1 MQSKSYNFW
10 TYFYYK
16 TLGRPLR
23 LKIGLSRKVKNP
35 VLTVIFL
42 HGISAN
48 SGTWR
53 ETFSQLSKDAN
64 LNRVELIGLDLLGFG
79 KSLKSDWLDYS
90 YSDYET
96 ALKKSLKKLRLKT
109 PGIFVGH
116 SMGSLILADFLKN
129 LTKTELK
136 RLNLKTTILVSPPVL
151 KPRELASLPDKFY
164 LKSYSSLH
172 RLSDSLPIKTIAG
185 FISKISS
192 FRREYLKST
201 AFTKSMENIILNP
214 NNFKTFENLPLKT
227 TIIHGRFDPLVF
239 GPNLEAVAKKNKNL
253 ELINV
258 MGDHDITS
266 RKRAKI
272 EEILLKSVKDEII

>member
-10 TYFYYK
+10 TYFYRK
-16 TLGRPLR
+16 TLGRPLK

-35 VLTVIFL
+35 ALTVIFL

-48 SGTWR
+48 SSTWR
-53 ETFSQLSKDAN
+53 ATFSELIKNQT
-64 LNRVELIGLDLLGFG
+64 LNRVNLISFDLLGFG
-79 KSLKSDWLDYS
+79 NSLKADWLDYN
-90 YSDYET
+90 YSDYES
-96 ALKKSLKKLRLKT
+96 ALKTSLKKLRLKT
-109 PGIFVGH
+109 PVVFVGH
-116 SMGSLILADFLKN
+116 SMGSLILANFIKN

-136 RLNLKTTILVSPPVL
+136 RLNLKTAVLVSPPVL
-151 KPRELASLPDKFY
+151 KSKEVASLPDKFY

-172 RLSDSLPIKTIAG
+172 SLADSLPIKTLAG

-201 AFTKSMENIILNP
+201 AFAKSMENIILNP
-214 NNFKTFENLPLKT
+214 RNFATFENLEFKT
-227 TIIHGRFDPLVF
+227 TVIHGRFDPLVF
-239 GPNLEAVAKKNKNL
+239 GPNLESLAKKNKNL

-258 MGDHDITS
+258 IGDHDITS

-272 EEILLKSVKDEII
+272 EEIILKAVKDEVI

>member
-10 TYFYYK
+10 TYFYRK
-16 TLGRPLR
+16 TLGRPLK

-35 VLTVIFL
+35 ALTVIFL

-48 SGTWR
+48 SSTWR
-53 ETFSQLSKDAN
+53 ATFSELIKNQT
-64 LNRVELIGLDLLGFG
+64 LNRVNLISFDLLGFG
-79 KSLKSDWLDYS
+79 NSLKADWLDYN
-90 YSDYET
+90 YSDYES
-96 ALKKSLKKLRLKT
+96 ALKTSLKKLRLKT
-109 PGIFVGH
+109 PVVFVGH
-116 SMGSLILADFLKN
+116 SMGSLILANFIKN

-136 RLNLKTTILVSPPVL
+136 RLNLKTAVLVSPPVL
-151 KPRELASLPDKFY
+151 KSKEVASLPDKFY

-172 RLSDSLPIKTIAG
+172 SLADSLPIKALAG

-201 AFTKSMENIILNP
+201 AFAKSMENIILNP
-214 NNFKTFENLPLKT
+214 RNFATFENLEFKT
-227 TIIHGRFDPLVF
+227 TVIHGRFDPLVF
-239 GPNLEAVAKKNKNL
+239 GPNLESLAKKNKNL

-258 MGDHDITS
+258 IGDHDITS

-272 EEILLKSVKDEII
+272 EEIILKAVKDEVI